1 MKRLVALLLA
11 PIVLCGCQ
19 SSQKSKAEL
28 QALCADP
35 ANRLPGS
42 YYFNECQAAY
52 PASKKQLQQWSKLF
66 PPE

>member
-1 MKRLVALLLA
+1 
-11 PIVLCGCQ
+11 LCGCQ

-35 ANRLPGS
+35 ANRRPGS

-52 PASKKQLQQWSKLF
+52 PASAKQLQQWSKLF